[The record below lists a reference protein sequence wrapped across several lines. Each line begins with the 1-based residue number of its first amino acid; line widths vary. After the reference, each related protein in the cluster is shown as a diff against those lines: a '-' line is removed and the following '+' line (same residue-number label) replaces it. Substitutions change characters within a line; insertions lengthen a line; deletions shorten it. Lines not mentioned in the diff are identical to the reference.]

1 MSVLNNFKIR
11 KANLKWRRNNAHNST
26 YMRNNFDISRVK
38 VGNCTYG
45 GLYILMHNH
54 YRHVSIGHFCSIAP
68 EVSFIVESEH
78 PINLLSTFP
87 FKNKCLKMGW
97 EAISKGN
104 ITVEDDVWI
113 GYRATILSGVHIGQ
127 GAVVAAG
134 SVVSSDVPPYAVVGG
149 LPAKIIKYRFDE
161 QIRAELLNV
170 DYSKLSPEIIRENI
184 NLLYKEV
191 NLQSINTI
199 LQGITREQ
207 GI

>member
-1 MSVLNNFKIR
+1 M
-11 KANLKWRRNNAHNST
+11 
-26 YMRNNFDISRVK
+26 
-38 VGNCTYG
+38 
-45 GLYILMHNH
+45 
-54 YRHVSIGHFCSIAP
+54 
-68 EVSFIVESEH
+68 
-78 PINLLSTFP
+78 
-87 FKNKCLKMGW
+87 
-97 EAISKGN
+97 
-104 ITVEDDVWI
+104 
-113 GYRATILSGVHIGQ
+113 SGVHIGQ

-199 LQGITREQ
+199 LQGITGEQ